1 MSILHSPKQNQI
13 LAALPIQEYTNLL
26 PFLELVELP
35 LGHVIYEPN
44 SRISHLYFPTNCVIA
59 RMYELESG
67 ISRQVSMIGNE
78 GVTGMFLL
86 LGCDRTPATVLV
98 QSPGYSYRIKSNILK
113 KEFES
118 GGALQQ
124 LLLRFSQ
131 ALLLQ
136 TEQCAVEHRQTI
148 EQQLCR
154 FLLMSLDRLSGGSLP
169 MTHEMVASML
179 GVRRESVTQAA
190 QTLQAAGAIQ
200 YRRGHITV
208 VNRKLLEDRV
218 SDGYEVLKREYTRL
232 LPKAPASQVPNF
244 RGTSGTMMQSRAGSG
259 RNRTITTQFT

>member
-1 MSILHSPKQNQI
+1 
-13 LAALPIQEYTNLL
+13 
-26 PFLELVELP
+26 
-35 LGHVIYEPN
+35 
-44 SRISHLYFPTNCVIA
+44 
-59 RMYELESG
+59 
-67 ISRQVSMIGNE
+67 
-78 GVTGMFLL
+78 
-86 LGCDRTPATVLV
+86 
-98 QSPGYSYRIKSNILK
+98 
-113 KEFES
+113 
-118 GGALQQ
+118 

-154 FLLMSLDRLSGGSLP
+154 FLLMSLDRLPGDSLP

-208 VNRKLLEDRV
+208 VNRKLMEDRV
-218 SDGYEVLKREYTRL
+218 SDGYEVLKKEYTRL
-232 LPKAPASQVPNF
+232 LPKTPASQVPNF
-244 RGTSGTMMQSRAGSG
+244 RGAVMPAWAGSG
-259 RNRTITTQFT
+259 GDITKTTQFT

>member
-1 MSILHSPKQNQI
+1 MSILYSPKQNQI
-13 LAALPIQEYTNLL
+13 LAALPVQEYTRLL
-26 PFLELVELP
+26 PFLELVDLP

-44 SRISHLYFPTNCVIA
+44 SRINQLYFPTTCIIA

-67 ISRQVSMIGNE
+67 ISRQVSMVGNE

-86 LGCDRTPATVLV
+86 LGCDRTPATVIV
-98 QSPGYSYRIKSNILK
+98 QSPGHGYRIKSNVLK
-113 KEFES
+113 KEFEL
-118 GGALQQ
+118 GGTLQQ

-154 FLLMSLDRLSGGSLP
+154 FLLMSLDRLPGDSLP

-190 QTLQAAGAIQ
+190 QTLQAVGAIQ

-208 VNRKLLEDRV
+208 VNRKLMEDRV
-218 SDGYEVLKREYTRL
+218 SDGYEVLKKEYNRL
-232 LPKAPASQVPNF
+232 LPKTPASQVPNF
-244 RGTSGTMMQSRAGSG
+244 HGTMTPSRTGSG
-259 RNRTITTQFT
+259 RSITIPTPFT